1 MERITNAE
9 LFDIFKH
16 WDNIEAQKELLYTP
30 LAFGAIAAAA
40 TTWDKVS
47 PLFIVAI
54 SIGSIYLYIFYLL
67 SVHRFSYIQNAIF
80 KKITSQGLIGDFR
93 EIVEMPRRVPGVRAL
108 RVLKLPVLMLIWNML
123 LWAKCS
129 ETKLTSQAISCYF
142 IFGALQTLLT
152 TMITFYLM
160 TRLIREK
167 STS

>member
-1 MERITNAE
+1 MERITNTE
-9 LFDIFKH
+9 LFDMFKH

-30 LAFGAIAAAA
+30 LSFGAIAATAA
-40 TTWDKVS
+40 TWDKVS
-47 PLFIVAI
+47 PIFVFAI

-93 EIVEMPRRVPGVRAL
+93 EIVELPRRVPGGRVL
-108 RVLKLPVLMLIWNML
+108 RVIKLPVLMFIWNML

-129 ETKLTSQAISCYF
+129 ETKLTSQALIGYI
-142 IFGALQTLLT
+142 IFGTLQTLLT
-152 TMITFYLM
+152 LLITLFLMI
-160 TRLIREK
+160 RLIREK